1 MDPTPQSARQ
11 HLDGQVVAGVII
23 PAERDLLIDF
33 IEHRNAISPTG
44 KATQKK
50 QAFQGTWICGVLHG
64 RGRALDTCTVRD
76 LLAVASKASSGAFTQ
91 NTRQTKIAT
100 LKGLAKYIDRFH
112 HKIPDLDLLGD
123 VKTGCADKGRK
134 QTISVPEW
142 ERVLNARMSAKER
155 GMIATIYDGYH
166 RPREILLLKWSDLK
180 VNRNGHIE
188 YEITFKTEKTR
199 TIVQKGTTTAIL
211 EMWRQECGANYGD
224 ETPVF
229 PDRDGQPYQST
240 TVLRDLFAR
249 LRKQTGIASLSPG
262 SLRNIAITHDVEAG
276 LPTSYIC
283 LRAWGEPYNPMI
295 NVYARPDSG
304 RMQEEQ
310 HKQNGLDVVAVG
322 ASVARVSRNVIVCPR
337 CKIGNPHEAM
347 FCYGCGWA
355 LTSEGARVL
364 RDLKSDITPNLIQ
377 EMIAEAL
384 ATRQTSV

>member
-155 GMIATIYDGYH
+155 GI
-166 RPREILLLKWSDLK
+166 
-180 VNRNGHIE
+180 
-188 YEITFKTEKTR
+188 
-199 TIVQKGTTTAIL
+199 
-211 EMWRQECGANYGD
+211 
-224 ETPVF
+224 
-229 PDRDGQPYQST
+229 DRDD
-240 TVLRDLFAR
+240 LR
-249 LRKQTGIASLSPG
+249 
-262 SLRNIAITHDVEAG
+262 
-276 LPTSYIC
+276 
-283 LRAWGEPYNPMI
+283 
-295 NVYARPDSG
+295 
-304 RMQEEQ
+304 
-310 HKQNGLDVVAVG
+310 
-322 ASVARVSRNVIVCPR
+322 RVSPAPGDPC
-337 CKIGNPHEAM
+337 
-347 FCYGCGWA
+347 
-355 LTSEGARVL
+355 S
-364 RDLKSDITPNLIQ
+364 
-377 EMIAEAL
+377 
-384 ATRQTSV
+384 